1 MHDTDIKNILSIHVI
16 LIASDFAKKKMETYF
31 RVVQIGE
38 NFAEQTKMGWVVKSP
53 GRQSDTVKAVF
64 TKTSAYGYKKL

>member
-31 RVVQIGE
+31 RVGQIGE
-38 NFAEQTKMGWVVKSP
+38 NFAEQTKMGWVVK
-53 GRQSDTVKAVF
+53 
-64 TKTSAYGYKKL
+64 